1 MITVEAIK
9 HDLPE
14 ACQRFRIK
22 YVEAFGSLARNE
34 LTEQSDL
41 DLIIEL
47 EEPVEEQSSQR
58 FFGFLHFL
66 EDRFGKKIDLL
77 TPRSIKNPYFKQS
90 IEREKIRIY
99 G

>member
-1 MITVEAIK
+1 MITVETIK
-9 HDLPE
+9 NEIPE

-22 YVEAFGSLARNE
+22 YVEIFGSIARNE
-34 LTEQSDL
+34 FSENSDI
-41 DLIIEL
+41 DLVVEL
-47 EEPVEEQSSQR
+47 EDPIEEQSSTR

-66 EDRFGKKIDLL
+66 EDHFDKKVDLL
-77 TPRSIKNPYFKQS
+77 TPRSIKNPYLKQS